1 MNFKEQLIHA
11 GVMLKGDFIL
21 RSGKES
27 SIYIEKDLI
36 YCNKELLKRT
46 IDEMVFTIQSL
57 NENFDVIVG
66 PERGGLILAVP
77 LSLELNKTFAF
88 TEKQELHNINFMV
101 FRDVYIDVVK
111 NKNILIV
118 DDIITTGGSIN
129 RTMDAIKQAEGIIAG
144 IVCIWNR
151 GNISNVGNVPVHS
164 IINEKVD

>member
-66 PERGGLILAVP
+66 PERGGLILSV
-77 LSLELNKTFAF
+77 T
-88 TEKQELHNINFMV
+88 Q
-101 FRDVYIDVVK
+101 
-111 NKNILIV
+111 
-118 DDIITTGGSIN
+118 
-129 RTMDAIKQAEGIIAG
+129 
-144 IVCIWNR
+144 
-151 GNISNVGNVPVHS
+151 
-164 IINEKVD
+164 